1 MSQYGDLRV
10 ELFSFLK
17 GYLAAP
23 KEVGAFAPS
32 SIHLAEVLTD
42 AAHVSSAD
50 TIVEYGPGTGVFT
63 EVIARKCRPETTV
76 LSIELCE
83 NFVRAVR
90 LRCPSVNVIHG
101 SAVDTPKYLE
111 QHGFSSCDCIV
122 SGLPFA
128 NFEDELQDS
137 LLDVSLKVLRPGGVF
152 VTFGYFF
159 SPYLPKGMRL
169 KRKLE
174 QKFKNLD
181 RLPIVWR
188 NAPPAFAYRAVKHG

>member
-1 MSQYGDLRV
+1 V
-10 ELFSFLK
+10 EFFSFLK

-32 SIHLAEVLTD
+32 SIHLAEVLTE
-42 AAHVSSAD
+42 AAHVSKAD
-50 TIVEYGPGTGVFT
+50 TVVEYGPGTGVFT
-63 EVIARKCRPETTV
+63 EVIARKCKPQAKF

-83 NFVRAVR
+83 NFVHVARQ
-90 LRCPSVNVIHG
+90 RCPHVNVIHG
-101 SAVDTPKYLE
+101 SAVDTRKYLE
-111 QHGFSSCDCIV
+111 QYGLHSCDCIV

-128 NFEDELQDS
+128 NFEGELQDK
-137 LLDVSLKVLRPGGVF
+137 LLEVSLDVLRPGGIF

-169 KRKLE
+169 RRKL
-174 QKFKNLD
+174 QQNFKNVE

-188 NAPPAFAYRAVKHG
+188 NAPPAFAYRAVKHS